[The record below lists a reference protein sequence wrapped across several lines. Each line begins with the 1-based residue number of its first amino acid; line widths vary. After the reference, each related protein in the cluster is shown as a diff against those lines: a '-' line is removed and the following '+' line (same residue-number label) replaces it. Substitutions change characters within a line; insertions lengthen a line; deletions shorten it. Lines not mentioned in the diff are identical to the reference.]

1 MVLTPNRT
9 DKSAMSVVN
18 SFSVIVKNAEPEA
31 FNLGSV
37 TQAPRSAAARD
48 LEAACENLVFEPSDN
63 KIPDL
68 VLAAIKFVMT
78 GYFSDAHQSGLYN
91 RQLRL
96 WETISKIAVVEVQPV
111 TKGFFQKVTL
121 PVYELVFKTV
131 TGKVPIVALVIEPSA
146 TASHLEL
153 LKDFLAKVAKI
164 QAQSGNQVKGAF
176 VVCDSPFPPAILSF
190 VEKAIGAEDPVAR
203 FDSILPPPYQ
213 VHINLVVNLHSK
225 FKKDEIQE
233 DISESDSGLVT
244 GRLQLLH
251 PQLRAKKNTEPKDDL
266 NSSAVQISFQ

>member
-18 SFSVIVKNAEPEA
+18 SFSVIVKNADPEA

-37 TQAPRSAAARD
+37 TQAPRSAAAQD

-68 VLAAIKFVMT
+68 VFSTIRFVMT
-78 GYFSDAHQSGLYN
+78 SYFSEAHQSGLYN
-91 RQLRL
+91 RQIRL
-96 WETISKIAVVEVQPV
+96 WETISKIAAVEVQPV
-111 TKGFFQKVTL
+111 TKGLFQKVAL
-121 PVYELVFKTV
+121 PVYELLFKTV
-131 TGKVPIVALVIEPSA
+131 NGKVPIVALVLEP
-146 TASHLEL
+146 ASGSNQHEL
-153 LKDFLAKVAKI
+153 LKDFLAKVAKM
-164 QAQSGNQVKGAF
+164 QAQSGNQVKGVF

-190 VEKAIGAEDPVAR
+190 VEKAIGADDPVAR

-213 VHINLVVNLHSK
+213 VHINLLVNLHGNIQP
-225 FKKDEIQE
+225 EHIQE
-233 DISESDSGLVT
+233 ADSGLVT

-251 PQLRAKKNTEPKDDL
+251 PQLRAKKPASNDDQP
-266 NSSAVQISFQ
+266 SAVQISFQ

>member
-1 MVLTPNRT
+1 MPNLRHLILAQ
-9 DKSAMSVVN
+9 SLRRHALQPLEI
-18 SFSVIVKNAEPEA
+18 F
-31 FNLGSV
+31 
-37 TQAPRSAAARD
+37 
-48 LEAACENLVFEPSDN
+48 EAACDLPFEPSDN
-63 KIPDL
+63 KIPNL

-131 TGKVPIVALVIEPSA
+131 NGKVPIVALVIEPSA

-176 VVCDSPFPPAILSF
+176 VPSVIHLSPSHFELCG
-190 VEKAIGAEDPVAR
+190 KG
-203 FDSILPPPYQ
+203 
-213 VHINLVVNLHSK
+213 HW
-225 FKKDEIQE
+225 
-233 DISESDSGLVT
+233 G
-244 GRLQLLH
+244 
-251 PQLRAKKNTEPKDDL
+251 
-266 NSSAVQISFQ
+266 

>member
-1 MVLTPNRT
+1 
-9 DKSAMSVVN
+9 MSVVN

-190 VEKAIGAEDPVAR
+190 VEKAIGAGR
-203 FDSILPPPYQ
+203 FDSILPPPYRSTL
-213 VHINLVVNLHSK
+213 IWLSIYIASLK
-225 FKKDEIQE
+225 RRDTRRYIR
-233 DISESDSGLVT
+233 I
-244 GRLQLLH
+244 
-251 PQLRAKKNTEPKDDL
+251 
-266 NSSAVQISFQ
+266 